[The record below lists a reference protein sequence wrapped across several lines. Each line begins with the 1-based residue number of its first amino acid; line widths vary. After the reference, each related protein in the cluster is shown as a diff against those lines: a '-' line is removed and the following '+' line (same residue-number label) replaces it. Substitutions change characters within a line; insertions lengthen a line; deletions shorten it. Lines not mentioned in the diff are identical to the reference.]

1 MSRLRIFTLLL
12 IAALLI
18 SACQLPAAPVAPASQ
33 APAESEAPTAAPAAE
48 PTAAAEV
55 EAPAE
60 APLPDLGSL
69 QVAFV
74 PVISSAPFFVAA
86 EMGFFAEQGLT
97 VELLN
102 VRNVDEMLAPL
113 STGKLDATAMVVTTG
128 FFNAMNQKLDFR
140 LVSGGNDPSVAAQ
153 TAPFLVVSKAL
164 VDSGAVKG
172 VADLKG
178 RKIAINL
185 RGSGLEYLLHK
196 GLEQV
201 GLTVNDVELV
211 TIPGGEMLAAVQ
223 NGAVDGAVAGILN
236 VQRMIGEGVA
246 APLLN
251 NTDVLPTGGDAG
263 GLVFGQRLLLPENR
277 EVGIRFIVAYLQAL
291 HFLND
296 GGWEKPEVVA
306 ILQKYTGMEPPMIA
320 RSPKIAFAE
329 NGAIDEAGIQDVQ
342 AFQVSQGYV
351 EYTEPIPGE
360 AMVELS
366 MLAEALARL
375 EGQ

>member
-1 MSRLRIFTLLL
+1 Y
-12 IAALLI
+12 
-18 SACQLPAAPVAPASQ
+18 
-33 APAESEAPTAAPAAE
+33 
-48 PTAAAEV
+48 
-55 EAPAE
+55 
-60 APLPDLGSL
+60 
-69 QVAFV
+69 
-74 PVISSAPFFVAA
+74 
-86 EMGFFAEQGLT
+86 FAEQGLT
-97 VELLN
+97 VELQN

-113 STGKLDATAMVVTTG
+113 STGKVDVSSMVVTTG

-140 LVSGGNDPSVAAQ
+140 LVAGASDPAVSPEP
-153 TAPFLVVSKAL
+153 APFLVVSKAL
-164 VDSGAVKG
+164 VDSGEVKG

-196 GLEQV
+196 GLEKS
-201 GLTVNDVELV
+201 GLTVDDVELV

-223 NGAVDGAVAGILN
+223 NGAVDGAAAGILN

-246 APLLN
+246 VPLLN
-251 NTDVLPTGGDAG
+251 NIDAVETGDAG
-263 GLVFGQRLLLPENR
+263 GLVFGQRLLQPENR
-277 EVGIRFIVAYLQAL
+277 EVGIRFIVAYLQAVR
-291 HFLND
+291 FLND

-329 NGAIDEAGIQDVQ
+329 DGVIDEAGIQDVE
-342 AFQVSQGYV
+342 AFQISQGYV
-351 EYTEPIPGE
+351 EYTEAIPVE

-375 EGQ
+375 DSE